1 MAVAEE
7 VVSQVLDK
15 SVPVLESV
23 WSVVIC
29 MAIISVV
36 PMSIV
41 VAIVRVRVVVNSVV
55 GIMSMVRSIMDRSSM
70 VGWQWGSSS
79 RGSQDGNNE

>member
-7 VVSQVLDK
+7 VVGQVLNK

-23 WSVVIC
+23 WSVVIS
-29 MAIISVV
+29 MTIISVV

-41 VAIVRVRVVVNSVV
+41 VAIVRIRVVVNSVV
-55 GIMSMVRSIMDRSSM
+55 RIMSMVWSIMDRSSM
-70 VGWQWGSSS
+70 VGWQWGS
-79 RGSQDGNNE
+79 